1 MPNVEARASTLSPAG
16 GKPVGVG
23 GESRRGRFPAIGTK
37 RRWLFSAIL
46 FAGDIVSG
54 TVAVV
59 AAAVMVAVAAG
70 QMNMVGRMP
79 AQMCLLLLLLLGI
92 NCSLGLYRSNLRSQM
107 ERFRLRATAILLF
120 VFAGMLMWIRE
131 GPLVELA
138 IIPVVAAIALVLGLW
153 IEHLIGAHLVGSGI
167 YHAPTAILGV
177 GTSSRALARL
187 LLSHPRCGLR
197 PIGFIDDGACSDD
210 VADEFVQRDD
220 ADATSAALPVLGKLD
235 GWRATGSAEVII
247 VPDCACLPQDAA
259 ALHRLGARQV
269 LVITRLGDFPTFGL
283 QVRNADC
290 FVALELNGQSSDHGK
305 GLKRAIDLVLAMVL
319 LLITGPII
327 GLLALAIKFADPAGP
342 AFYGQW
348 RVGRHGRPIRILKL
362 RTMYRDAEQR
372 LERLLASD
380 PDLREQWQRYFKLA
394 QDPRIL
400 PHVGSLMRR
409 ASLDE
414 LPQLWNVIRGDMSLV
429 GPRPFPAYHMDAFD
443 PEFRALRTTVPPG
456 LTGLWQISSRSN
468 GDIDVQRAQDCFYI
482 KNRSL
487 WLDLY
492 ILIATPP
499 AVLRGL
505 GAK

>member
-1 MPNVEARASTLSPAG
+1 MSNVEARVSTLSPAG

-23 GESRRGRFPAIGTK
+23 EESRRGRLPEKATK
-37 RRWLFSAIL
+37 RRRLFSAIL

-59 AAAVMVAVAAG
+59 AAALIVAVAAG
-70 QMNMVGRMP
+70 QISVVGRMP

-92 NCSLGLYRSNLRSQM
+92 NCSLGLYRSNIRSQM
-107 ERFRLRATAILLF
+107 ERFRLRAMATLLF

-131 GPLVELA
+131 GSLLELA

-153 IEHLIGAHLVGSGI
+153 IEHLIGAHLVRSGI
-167 YHAPTAILGV
+167 YRAPTAILGV

-187 LLSHPRCGLR
+187 LLSHPSCGLR
-197 PIGFIDDGACSDD
+197 PIGFIDDGACSDEA
-210 VADEFVQRDD
+210 ADEFVQRDH
-220 ADATSAALPVLGKLD
+220 ADAISAALPVLGKLD
-235 GWRATGSAEVII
+235 GWRATGSAEVIM
-247 VPDCACLPQDAA
+247 VPDCECLPQDAA

-269 LVITRLGDFPTFGL
+269 LVITRLGDLPTFGL

-305 GLKRAIDLVLAMVL
+305 GLKRAIDLVLAVVL
-319 LLITGPII
+319 LLVTAPII
-327 GLLALAIKFADPAGP
+327 GLLALAIKLADPAGP

-348 RVGRHGRPIRILKL
+348 RVGRHGKPIRILKL
-362 RTMYRDAEQR
+362 RTMYGDAEQR

-380 PDLREQWQRYFKLA
+380 PDLRKHWQRYFKLV

-468 GDIDVQRAQDCFYI
+468 GDLDVQRAQDCFYI